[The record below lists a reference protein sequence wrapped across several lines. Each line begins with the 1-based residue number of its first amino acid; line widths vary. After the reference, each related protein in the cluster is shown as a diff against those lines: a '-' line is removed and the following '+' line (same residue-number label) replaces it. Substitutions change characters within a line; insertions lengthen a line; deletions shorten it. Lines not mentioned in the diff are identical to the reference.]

1 MLFYVHSYIIWAAS
15 EKAFSSFLSSFPS
28 KNTHHAAII
37 NIPEEAAVLNII
49 LHTLYS
55 TSCAQHSPSLQT
67 MVTAVER
74 MPFYDLD
81 PVQFIQP
88 GLPLYTL
95 LLSSAPLYPIE
106 IYCLAAKF
114 NLECLAVNTSSHL
127 LSYPLSSIT
136 DEMALRMGATY
147 LKRLMCLHHGRN
159 RALKDILL
167 APPPP
172 HPQTEECSFTDQKR
186 LTRAWAMVSAYLA
199 WEARAGNFLNAAPSS
214 THFGS

>member
-1 MLFYVHSYIIWAAS
+1 MPSIKWCTAPTGCQTYHMSYLTCITNKSLTTSFSPNLPLCHHNPLIQRRCALSSSPFPTQHVYDSVVSISTTFYPGALTLESDVCFSSSDTVLFYVHSYIIWAAS
-15 EKAFSSFLSSFPS
+15 ETAFSSFLS
-28 KNTHHAAII
+28 
-37 NIPEEAAVLNII
+37 EEAAVLNII

-74 MPFYDLD
+74 MPFYNLD

-114 NLECLAVNTSSHL
+114 NLEGLAVNTSSHL
-127 LSYPLSSIT
+127 
-136 DEMALRMGATY
+136 
-147 LKRLMCLHHGRN
+147 
-159 RALKDILL
+159 
-167 APPPP
+167 
-172 HPQTEECSFTDQKR
+172 
-186 LTRAWAMVSAYLA
+186 
-199 WEARAGNFLNAAPSS
+199 
-214 THFGS
+214 